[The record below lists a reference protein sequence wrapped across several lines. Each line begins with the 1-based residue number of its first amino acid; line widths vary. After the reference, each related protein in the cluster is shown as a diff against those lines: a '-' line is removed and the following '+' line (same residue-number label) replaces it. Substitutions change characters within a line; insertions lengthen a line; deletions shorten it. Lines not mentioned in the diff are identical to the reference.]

1 MKTLKTAIAAIAV
14 LGFASAAH
22 AQDGQAYV
30 NVGVDTLEFDQYGIG
45 GKLGY
50 QFSDYF
56 GVEAQG
62 SIGIIDDE
70 VTFGGTTV
78 DIGYDYLI
86 GGFATG
92 TLPLGESVDLIGR
105 VGYYAAEVS
114 AEATAGGIGAS
125 EDTDGFAFGAGGG
138 TGSKAGSPGTG
149 GGTGGGGGIKP
160 LGAIIIDDKG
170 ARVEAIKGAM
180 TNMASVLGE
189 AASRVMSKD
198 TRGAETPSDGS

>member
-14 LGFASAAH
+14 LGFAGAAH

-70 VTFGGTTV
+70 VTLGGTTV
-78 DIGYDYLI
+78 DVGYDYLI

-114 AEATAGGIGAS
+114 AEVTAGGIGAS
-125 EDTDGFAFGAGGG
+125 DDEDGFAFGAGLQYMWDDLNGVRADYTYLDGDGG
-138 TGSKAGSPGTG
+138 HADAVSLSYVRKF
-149 GGTGGGGGIKP
+149 
-160 LGAIIIDDKG
+160 
-170 ARVEAIKGAM
+170 
-180 TNMASVLGE
+180 
-189 AASRVMSKD
+189 
-198 TRGAETPSDGS
+198 